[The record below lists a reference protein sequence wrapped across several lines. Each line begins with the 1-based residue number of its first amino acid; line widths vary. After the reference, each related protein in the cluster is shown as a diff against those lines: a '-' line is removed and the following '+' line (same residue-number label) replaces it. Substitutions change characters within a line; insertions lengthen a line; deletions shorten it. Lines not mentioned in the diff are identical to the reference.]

1 MLLSIITHEDNAN
14 RMTGQYHPRP
24 IRPLLKQWKIPSL
37 VKEVEKGEPSGTAGG
52 TQCGRSF
59 KGST

>member
-1 MLLSIITHEDNAN
+1 
-14 RMTGQYHPRP
+14 MTGQYHPRP